1 MLNSIFKILF
11 KIQNTKFR
19 ILAKMEQYPIPQFIE
34 AEGKIAFFISFR
46 QFFYLV
52 GAGVVCF
59 ILYYVLPF
67 FLFILA
73 SIAIGG
79 VAAVLAFVQVNG
91 VPIINMILASIGFMT
106 GGKDYTW
113 KKKESLYPFKPIKRA
128 QIKKIEQ
135 GPVLKI
141 QQSQLKKTKTEVELR
156 TK

>member
-1 MLNSIFKILF
+1 
-11 KIQNTKFR
+11 
-19 ILAKMEQYPIPQFIE
+19 MEQYPIPQFIE
-34 AEGKIAFFISFR
+34 QEGKIAFFISFR

-67 FLFILA
+67 FLFIIA

-79 VAAVLAFVQVNG
+79 IAVVLAFVQVNG
-91 VPIINMILASIGFMT
+91 VPIINMLLTSAEFMV
-106 GGKDYTW
+106 GGKNYTW

-128 QIKKIEQ
+128 QIKKIEE
-135 GPVLKI
+135 GPVLKV

-156 TK
+156 TR

>member
-1 MLNSIFKILF
+1 
-11 KIQNTKFR
+11 
-19 ILAKMEQYPIPQFIE
+19 MEQYPIPQFIE
-34 AEGKIAFFISFR
+34 QEGKIAFFISFR